1 MAAASSRSLPN
12 LASVELDEITW
23 TNEVIKAHKQ
33 QCLDRESK
41 YLECQK
47 YSFYQCLFFS
57 SIETIDLEERIAS
70 IESIIGDI
78 VPPLQQ
84 ASIQYNGEATEDD
97 YTNPK
102 SIWFKDFGNRQDKQ
116 RFITKLTNE
125 SLKRNMNTNSSL
137 S

>member
-33 QCLDRESK
+33 DRKSK

-57 SIETIDLEERIAS
+57 FIAQCDSYVMAPPIVLELEC
-70 IESIIGDI
+70 
-78 VPPLQQ
+78 
-84 ASIQYNGEATEDD
+84 
-97 YTNPK
+97 
-102 SIWFKDFGNRQDKQ
+102 F
-116 RFITKLTNE
+116 
-125 SLKRNMNTNSSL
+125 LKFSYSF
-137 S
+137 